1 MATSVAG
8 DKEREPLTYDLIL
21 YTWHHEPQNLY
32 QARHITI
39 YDAVQVITRNDS
51 VVSSQ
56 SVGDEERYKHIGL
69 SPAGIIVVITDH
81 TETRIITAWH
91 ASTAQANSTVP
102 VEKYYE
108 TKEEY

>member
-1 MATSVAG
+1 MVLKIET
-8 DKEREPLTYDLIL
+8 LTYGSTH

-56 SVGDEERYKHIGL
+56 CVGGEERYKPESGGKPILG
-69 SPAGIIVVITDH
+69 
-81 TETRIITAWH
+81 
-91 ASTAQANSTVP
+91 
-102 VEKYYE
+102 K
-108 TKEEY
+108 

>member
-1 MATSVAG
+1 MSLT
-8 DKEREPLTYDLIL
+8 ETLTYHGTL

-56 SVGDEERYKHIGL
+56 CVGGEERYKYIGL
-69 SPAGIIVVITDH
+69 SPAEIITVITDE
-81 TETRIITAWH
+81 TEKRMARFNDRSEDM
-91 ASTAQANSTVP
+91 AGGELML
-102 VEKYYE
+102 EKSAG
-108 TKEEY
+108 KENER